1 MKVTPTAIA
10 DVLIIEPKV
19 FGDSR
24 GFFYESFNQKAFNQA
39 TGLHVTFVQDNMSR
53 SAHNVL
59 RGMHYQIN
67 DPQGKIVQVLSG
79 EVFDVA
85 VDLRKSSP
93 SFGCWV
99 ATTLSAA
106 NRLQQWIPPGFAHG
120 FLVTS
125 PSADVLYKTTCYY
138 SPHHERAIAWNDV
151 DIGILWPLQSH
162 PLLSDKD
169 LHAEALKNAELPV
182 PLYP

>member
-1 MKVTPTAIA
+1 MKVTPTAIP
-10 DVLIIEPKV
+10 DVLVIEPQV
-19 FGDSR
+19 FTDSR

-39 TGLHVTFVQDNMSR
+39 TGLNETFVQDNISR

-59 RGMHYQIN
+59 RGLHYQVN
-67 DPQGKIVQVLSG
+67 NPQGKIVQVLSG

-106 NRLQQWIPPGFAHG
+106 NCLQHYIPPGFAHG

-125 PSADVLYKTTCYY
+125 DSADMSYKTTCYY
-138 SPHHERAIAWNDV
+138 AAPDDRAIAWNDA
-151 DIGILWPLQSH
+151 DIGIQWPLKGE
-162 PLLSDKD
+162 PLLSAKD
-169 LHAEALKNAELPV
+169 GTAGPIKSAEFFK
-182 PLYP
+182 

>member
-1 MKVTPTAIA
+1 MKVTPTAIP
-10 DVLIIEPKV
+10 DVLVIEPQV
-19 FGDSR
+19 FTDSR

-39 TGLHVTFVQDNMSR
+39 TCLNETFVQDNVSR

-59 RGMHYQIN
+59 RGLHYQIN
-67 DPQGKIVQVLSG
+67 NPQGKIVQVLAG
-79 EVFDVA
+79 EIFDVA
-85 VDLRKSSP
+85 VDLRKSSS

-99 ATTLSAA
+99 ATTLSAS

-138 SPHHERAIAWNDV
+138 SPHNERSIAWD
-151 DIGILWPLQSH
+151 DAAIGILWPLQNH
-162 PLLSDKD
+162 PCLSDKD
-169 LHAEALKNAELPV
+169 LHAKPLKNAELSET
-182 PLYP
+182 